1 MITITVGVLGLAF
14 HSGNLGCSALSY
26 SFMYILDEIAKNN
39 DMKAEVR
46 ILSGADDKRPLK
58 AECDRLSYS
67 FVRLSWKNSAVRK
80 KMLAAFDECDIIF
93 DFTAGDSFTDIYGMS
108 RFLKR
113 SIYKKAV
120 IKRKTPLVLG
130 SQTYGPYKKALSRR
144 WAADIIKKSYEVFA
158 RDEKSA
164 AVAEKLGKRKPIL
177 TTDIAFFL
185 PYEKQQA
192 DDGVINIGINV
203 SGLLWNG
210 GYTGNNQF
218 GLTVDYPEYINR
230 LLEKYSQDKKYKVH
244 LIPHVVYKTSRDVAD
259 NDWYICNDLAEKYS
273 NVRIAPF
280 FESPMQA
287 KSYIA
292 GMDVFVGARMH
303 ATVAAYSSGVAAI
316 PFSYSRKFEGL
327 YESLNYPYVI
337 SGTVLTTD
345 EATEKT
351 IGYIDDIE
359 QLRKNISDYS
369 SALGQKKEYMMREY
383 ARLLTDLC
391 HEECVNNEEKAQTD
405 RGD

>member
-1 MITITVGVLGLAF
+1 MKTITVGALGLAF

-26 SFMYILDEIAKNN
+26 SFMYILDEIAKQN

-46 ILSGADDKRPLK
+46 ILSGADDQRPLK
-58 AECDRLSYS
+58 AEFERLSYS
-67 FVRLSWKNSAVRK
+67 FVRLSWKNSGVRK

-130 SQTYGPYKKALSRR
+130 SQTYGPYNKAISRR

-164 AVAEKLGKRKPIL
+164 AVAEKLGKRKPVL

-192 DDGVINIGINV
+192 ESGRINIGINV

-218 GLTVDYPEYINR
+218 GLTVDYREYINR
-230 LLEKYSQDKKYKVH
+230 LLEKYSEDEKYRVH

-280 FESPMQA
+280 FESPVQA

-292 GMDVFVGARMH
+292 GMEVFVGARMH

-327 YESLNYPYVI
+327 YESLGYPYVI
-337 SGTVLTTD
+337 SGTVISTD
-345 EATEKT
+345 EAAEKT
-351 IGYIDDIE
+351 MEFIDNRE
-359 QLRKNISDYS
+359 QLRQNIIDNS
-369 SALGQKKEYMMREY
+369 SVLEKKKEFMMKEY
-383 ARLLTDLC
+383 ARLITALC
-391 HEECVNNEEKAQTD
+391 HDNGEKAQTD